1 MTAHPLTVIAA
12 AGSLAAFESGHWKLG
27 PGDPTVMGWVTAVGY
42 ALAALLC
49 LWVAVRWRG
58 VHTAGRSGKSA
69 LFWLTL
75 GIIMFALAVNKQ
87 LDLQMWFWQTGK
99 TFVKAHGLYRQRW
112 VIQMASLGGILLAA
126 VCVFFYFTRMSR
138 GVFRENALALFGVLF
153 TLCFVIIR
161 ASSMHHV
168 DMVLGWHVGG
178 VKLNWVFENGGIL
191 LVIIAALFAMRKV
204 PPIHYTQFR
213 KPDASGASE

>member
-1 MTAHPLTVIAA
+1 MTEHLLTAIAA
-12 AGSLAAFESGHWKLG
+12 AGSLAAFESGQWKPG

-42 ALAALLC
+42 TLAAMLC

-58 VHTAGRSGKSA
+58 AHTAGRSRKTA
-69 LFWLTL
+69 LFWLVL

-99 TFVKAHGLYRQRW
+99 TFAKAHGLYRQRW
-112 VIQMASLGGILLAA
+112 AIQMASLGGITLGAA
-126 VCVFFYFTRMSR
+126 GIFFYFARMTE
-138 GVFRENALALFGVLF
+138 GAFREYALALFGVLF

-178 VKLNWVFENGGIL
+178 VKMNWVFENGGIL
-191 LVIIAALFAMRKV
+191 LVIIAALRALRKV
-204 PPIHYTQFR
+204 PPVHYTQFR
-213 KPDASGASE
+213 KPDASGTSD